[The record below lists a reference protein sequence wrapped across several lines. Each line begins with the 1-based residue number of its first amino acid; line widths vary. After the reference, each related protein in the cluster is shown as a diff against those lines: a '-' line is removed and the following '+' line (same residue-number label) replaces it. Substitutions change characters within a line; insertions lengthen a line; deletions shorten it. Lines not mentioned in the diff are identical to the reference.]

1 MMKFQSLKDWLS
13 KTINEGGNAIPNSR
27 IVSYSEAESTFNFV
41 KSEIIPLFNI
51 TQNDVDTIGSY
62 GKKRDVETYG
72 DLDIVLDKEQIK
84 INNNLED
91 NAILDFI
98 NNILLDLGYETKKMV
113 GFNQVSAGIP
123 IPNTSDIIQV
133 DFMLSPSLEWSKF
146 VYHSPDFKQNESNY
160 KGVYRNALLMAIIS
174 ETSKN
179 ILKQTDTGDVE
190 ELETNVIRF
199 PEGIW
204 NIRKNFM
211 GTKGL
216 IKTGKLLREFDKFIT
231 LDPNVATRL
240 AVGSEYS
247 PNDINTF
254 EKLWKITRSPEFVH
268 KQKSKEIISKFLIN
282 LKSFG
287 LDISDEINT
296 FRI

>member
-1 MMKFQSLKDWLS
+1 MKFQSLKDWLS

-146 VYHSPDFKQNESNY
+146 VYYSPDFKQNESNY

-179 ILKQTDTGDVE
+179 ILKQTETGDVE
-190 ELETNVIRF
+190 ELEANVIRF

>member
-1 MMKFQSLKDWLS
+1 MKFQSLKDWLS